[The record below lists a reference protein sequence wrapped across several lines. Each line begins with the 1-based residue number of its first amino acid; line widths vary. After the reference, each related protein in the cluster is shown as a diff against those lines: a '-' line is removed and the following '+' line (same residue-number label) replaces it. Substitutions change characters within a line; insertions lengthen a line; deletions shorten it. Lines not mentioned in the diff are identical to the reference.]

1 MIDQRN
7 QHDLALGAIPSRYRP
22 QSNDVGEQ
30 HRKSSSILAIV
41 WSFAAGSALAAGTA
55 SADCAPPDTDPPLCL
70 SGTVT
75 SRDYQSAI
83 VELPGGSD
91 LERLRP
97 GDTVLDWKVVEI
109 AAKYIVL
116 DREGRQIRL
125 GIAETASPP
134 GPAKKTTPKQGPMRR
149 ARVPEE
155 RGDRAA
161 ER

>member
-1 MIDQRN
+1 MIAQRTEP
-7 QHDLALGAIPSRYRP
+7 DMALGAILGRYRP
-22 QSNDVGEQ
+22 KSNDVCEQ
-30 HRKSSSILAIV
+30 HRKSWSILAIV
-41 WSFAAGSALAAGTA
+41 WSFAAGTALAAGTA

-75 SRDYQSAI
+75 SPGYQSAI

-116 DREGRQIRL
+116 DRDGRQIRL
-125 GIAETASPP
+125 GIAATASPP
-134 GPAKKTTPKQGPMRR
+134 TPAQKATPKQGPMRR
-149 ARVPEE
+149 AHVLEE
-155 RGDRAA
+155 RGDRAS